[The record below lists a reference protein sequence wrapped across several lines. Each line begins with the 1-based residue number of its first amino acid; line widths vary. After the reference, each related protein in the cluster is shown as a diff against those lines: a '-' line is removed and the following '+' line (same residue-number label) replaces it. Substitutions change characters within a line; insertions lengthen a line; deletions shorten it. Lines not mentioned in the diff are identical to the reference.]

1 MRRVSPLVFS
11 KDLLTNPLDAG
22 IDVQAELSMKTGSPT
37 FPPGFMQH
45 IPIQPTQP
53 PLQRTA
59 VQRHHARRSGQA
71 ITPKLQPGQSQ
82 PEMTFHNTSPQAV
95 PTPSSHVSSPNTV
108 STRSPVAMH
117 QGGMTPPTSAVLAQ
131 TQAQQFQGFS
141 RSQQPP
147 LNTQFY
153 QPAQQ
158 QTQQFHR
165 AQRPAPP
172 QQYHSNTSGISSQ
185 SPSSQ
190 SGGHNGPPGSSGSGG
205 GSNSTSVV
213 PSASAYYPSP
223 FQKHIDQLG
232 KFSPSPSPLS
242 DRTLFVLD

>member
-1 MRRVSPLVFS
+1 
-11 KDLLTNPLDAG
+11 
-22 IDVQAELSMKTGSPT
+22 MKTGSPT

-45 IPIQPTQP
+45 IPIQPTNP
-53 PLQRTA
+53 PLQRAA

-82 PEMTFHNTSPQAV
+82 PELTFHNSSPQAV

-131 TQAQQFQGFS
+131 TQAQQYQGFS

-153 QPAQQ
+153 QPVQAQHLQ
-158 QTQQFHR
+158 R
-165 AQRPAPP
+165 AQRPAAP
-172 QQYHSNTSGISSQ
+172 QQYHSSTSGISSQ
-185 SPSSQ
+185 SPNSHT
-190 SGGHNGPPGSSGSGG
+190 GTYNTVPPGSSGSAGG
-205 GSNSTSVV
+205 GSNSASAV

-232 KFSPSPSPLS
+232 KFTPPLTPPLS
-242 DRTLFVLD
+242 NRALFVLD

>member
-1 MRRVSPLVFS
+1 MKRVRLPGTLHGSSTDMV
-11 KDLLTNPLDAG
+11 AVG
-22 IDVQAELSMKTGSPT
+22 IDVQAELSLKTGSPT

-82 PEMTFHNTSPQAV
+82 ADMTFHNTSPQAV

-131 TQAQQFQGFS
+131 TQAQQYQQSFS
-141 RSQQPP
+141 RSHQQPP

-153 QPAQQ
+153 QPAQH
-158 QTQQFHR
+158 QTQHLHR

-185 SPSSQ
+185 SPGSQ
-190 SGGHNGPPGSSGSGG
+190 AGPPGSSGSGG
-205 GSNSTSVV
+205 GSNSTSAV

-232 KFSPSPSPLS
+232 KFTPPPSPHLS
-242 DRTLFVLD
+242 NRTLFVLD

>member
-1 MRRVSPLVFS
+1 
-11 KDLLTNPLDAG
+11 
-22 IDVQAELSMKTGSPT
+22 MKTGSPT

-53 PLQRTA
+53 PLQRAA

-82 PEMTFHNTSPQAV
+82 PDLTFHNTSPQAV

-108 STRSPVAMH
+108 STRSPVTMH

-131 TQAQQFQGFS
+131 TQAQQYQQGFS
-141 RSQQPP
+141 RSQQPS
-147 LNTQFY
+147 LNPQFY
-153 QPAQQ
+153 QPAQHQ
-158 QTQQFHR
+158 SQHFQR
-165 AQRPAPP
+165 AQRPPPP
-172 QQYHSNTSGISSQ
+172 QQFHSNTSGISSQ

-190 SGGHNGPPGSSGSGG
+190 SNGGHTGPPGSSGSGG
-205 GSNSTSVV
+205 GSNSTSAV

-232 KFSPSPSPLS
+232 KFTPPPSPIELCSS
-242 DRTLFVLD
+242 